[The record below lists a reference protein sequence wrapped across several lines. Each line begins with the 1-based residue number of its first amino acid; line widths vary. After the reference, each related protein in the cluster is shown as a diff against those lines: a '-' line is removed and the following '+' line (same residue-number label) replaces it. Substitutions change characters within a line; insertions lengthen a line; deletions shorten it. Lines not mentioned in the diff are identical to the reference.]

1 MDSASTSADNKNNR
15 FVSCEVAKVK
25 SGCFIAKQKLLSDR
39 RTCKNSFSFR
49 KVLECFWEIAAYFSC
64 FSHSNL
70 VGKSW
75 CHIRF
80 VDNHW
85 NMTASSGKNNRYRH
99 EASLRKYDI
108 RFDFFHKSLSLK
120 KSMKHTEWI
129 RQILKTS
136 VSS

>member
-25 SGCFIAKQKLLSDR
+25 SGSFVAKQKLLSDR

-49 KVLECFWEIAAYFSC
+49 KILESFWEIATYFSC

-70 VGKSW
+70 VGKAG

-80 VDNHW
+80 VDNYW
-85 NMTASSGKNNRYRH
+85 NMTASGGKNNRYRH

>member
-1 MDSASTSADNKNNR
+1 MLLTASFTWTAPVLPPTTRIIGLSVVKLQRSSPAALLPSKS
-15 FVSCEVAKVK
+15 SCLIGEPV
-25 SGCFIAKQKLLSDR
+25 
-39 RTCKNSFSFR
+39 RTAFPSR
-49 KVLECFWEIAAYFSC
+49 KILESFWEIAAYFSC

-75 CHIRF
+75 CHIGF

-108 RFDFFHKSLSLK
+108 RFDFFISLLA
-120 KSMKHTEWI
+120 
-129 RQILKTS
+129 
-136 VSS
+136 